1 MLVLCAET
9 GSVKYNSELVAR
21 LGQSETLV
29 LSALIVH
36 AGELLTKD
44 KLLDIGWPN
53 KIVAPN
59 SLTAAIKQIRKA
71 IKHIENEVLIET
83 VYRRGYILHNS
94 ANTPISII
102 NGDPILAAEMEPLAK
117 PVEEVAGQ
125 DRSVV
130 AAHVAAT
137 QMKVTSGEPV
147 VAAVEHPPASENDA
161 DLQGGANALPSV
173 PAAPEW
179 ASNTTESS
187 RDETVVLAAS
197 RSTSAETRVKRP
209 LSLSRVK
216 KYIIYFYFIIVV
228 GLAYVVYVAR
238 SEMSCLT
245 IAEANV
251 CGVFELPGYKHT
263 RVVELIGDRTGN
275 FYYGY
280 NNKLESI
287 EVHQVH

>member
-1 MLVLCAET
+1 MVVLCVET
-9 GSVKYNSELVAR
+9 GSVKYNGELVVR

-36 AGELLTKD
+36 SGELLTKD

-71 IKHIENEVLIET
+71 IKHEVLIET

-102 NGDPILAAEMEPLAK
+102 NGDPLLAAEIEPMAK
-117 PVEEVAGQ
+117 PVEDVQ
-125 DRSVV
+125 DTAIV
-130 AAHVAAT
+130 AANVAAT
-137 QMKVTSGEPV
+137 QMKVTSGELV
-147 VAAVEHPPASENDA
+147 VAVVEHPPASEDYA
-161 DLQGGANALPSV
+161 DVQGGSNALPSV

-179 ASNTTESS
+179 ASNSTEPS

-197 RSTSAETRVKRP
+197 RSTSDETRVKRS
-209 LSLSRVK
+209 LSLSSVK

-287 EVHQVH
+287 EVHQIH